1 MLHEEIRGQER
12 IEILT
17 VRARIDVVDREEV
30 ARSAGCRERLPLF
43 AVVAVGRESAA
54 SGCVGGTGS
63 CPGCRGA

>member
-1 MLHEEIRGQER
+1 M
-12 IEILT
+12 
-17 VRARIDVVDREEV
+17 RARIDVVDREEV